1 MALPT
6 SGPIHMGALADNNDS
21 ASRQDLVM
29 STLANQFASG
39 SLVGDVDGNSTA
51 NQTADRDA
59 LKASPF
65 GLRTT
70 PS

>member
-39 SLVGDVDGNSTA
+39 SLVGS
-51 NQTADRDA
+51 
-59 LKASPF
+59 
-65 GLRTT
+65 
-70 PS
+70 